1 MAYQQ
6 TIIDWFKPISNK
18 TKSRFTKFDIV
29 EIYPFIT
36 EKLLDNTTSYAQT
49 STLPADIIQLI
60 KQVRK
65 LLLFTKGNF
74 WVKKGES

>member
-36 EKLLDNTTSYAQT
+36 EKLLDNATSYAQT
-49 STLPADIIQLI
+49 STLPADIIKLI

-65 LLLFTKGNF
+65 LLLFTKGDF